1 MGKMQREKGARL
13 EREVVTLFKAFGFDT
28 ARRTGEYVKNDVL
41 VAIDT
46 RDWIIE
52 VKGRK
57 RGFCSLYDFL
67 AESNAVVHRA
77 DNREWLITMPFKDFL
92 YLKGDMLKDEG
103 DPA

>member
-1 MGKMQREKGARL
+1 MSKMQRDKGARL
-13 EREVVTLFKAFGFDT
+13 EREVVNLFKAYGFST
-28 ARRTGEYVKNDVL
+28 AHRTGEYVKNDIL

-67 AESNAVVHRA
+67 ADSNAVVHRA
-77 DNREWLITMPFKDFL
+77 DNREWLITMPFRDFL
-92 YLKGDMLKDEG
+92 NLSGKLED
-103 DPA
+103 AA